1 MANAA
6 PQTDVAKSLPAAF
19 QDLAPFLPWA
29 LNKEQE
35 RTAKRMASAQEE
47 ILTFYNA
54 MLSRMDAITNYLK
67 QFPFDGMP
75 AEAETLF
82 HLSLS
87 LIEVANAVEM
97 YKQPR
102 LPLGFDPARFVP
114 IE

>member
-1 MANAA
+1 MANAIL
-6 PQTDVAKSLPAAF
+6 QTDVAKSLPANF

-29 LNKEQE
+29 LSKEQE
-35 RTAKRMASAQEE
+35 RTAKRMASTQEE
-47 ILTFYNA
+47 ILAFYNA
-54 MLSRMDAITNYLK
+54 MLSRIEAITNYLK
-67 QFPFDGMP
+67 QFPLDGMP

-114 IE
+114 NE

>member
-1 MANAA
+1 MADVVPQIGAA
-6 PQTDVAKSLPAAF
+6 SSLPVTF
-19 QDLAPFLPWA
+19 QALAPFLPWA
-29 LNKEQE
+29 LSKEQE
-35 RTAKRMASAQEE
+35 RTAKRMASTQEE

-67 QFPFDGMP
+67 QFPLDGMP
-75 AEAETLF
+75 VEAETLF

-114 IE
+114 VE